1 MKQKSVKI
9 KQKFNCLAHKFNMK
23 AKELGR
29 ILLAMGDVPV
39 VIASSFKD
47 SQIQLKDVKSIRLE
61 DNIVTLM

>member
-1 MKQKSVKI
+1 
-9 KQKFNCLAHKFNMK
+9 MK

-29 ILLAMGDVPV
+29 ILLAMGDVSV

>member
-1 MKQKSVKI
+1 
-9 KQKFNCLAHKFNMK
+9 MK

-39 VIASSFKD
+39 VIVSSFNNN
-47 SQIQLKDVKSIRLE
+47 QIQLKDVKSIRLE